1 MNKLEIN
8 EIKKRFKPDY
18 NNINHIYGVFV
29 NSSKNIVSSFD
40 ASLTLMEQ
48 EEK

>member
-29 NSSKNIVSSFD
+29 NSSKI
-40 ASLTLMEQ
+40 LYLLLMLP
-48 EEK
+48 